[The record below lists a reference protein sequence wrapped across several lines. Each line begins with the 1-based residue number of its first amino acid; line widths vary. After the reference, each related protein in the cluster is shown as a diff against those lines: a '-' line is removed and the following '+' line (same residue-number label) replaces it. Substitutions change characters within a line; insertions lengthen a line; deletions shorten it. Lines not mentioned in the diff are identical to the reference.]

1 MTAHDALTCSDAPAE
16 PQISAVRG
24 GASLVLQF
32 LARVQDHRV
41 RRSVYGHHVGSGAK
55 LDVVRLIPVRGL
67 NVPAL
72 EILFRPQICLGQRRT
87 AKRDTRFPADDHDGP
102 TEPSSRRVAAAVPPA
117 LPPPTITIGFVL
129 VPSVIYHILPPMTIT
144 LKVPTTFATPYRGCL
159 PGASDLIMSCQ
170 LRSLC

>member
-1 MTAHDALTCSDAPAE
+1 VLDRVALGYRAQVVDPGQFGPGNPEPAVLSSRR
-16 PQISAVRG
+16 QQDLLA
-24 GASLVLQF
+24 LQF

-41 RRSVYGHHVGSGAK
+41 RRSVYGHHVGSGAE

-87 AKRDTRFPADDHDGP
+87 ANGIPGSRP
-102 TEPSSRRVAAAVPPA
+102 TITTDPPKPSSRRVAAAVPPA

-129 VPSVIYHILPPMTIT
+129 VPSVIYHILLLMTIT

-159 PGASDLIMSCQ
+159 PGHLM
-170 LRSLC
+170 